1 MIFFSY
7 LKPHSYLKPLSSLIW
22 IVLVLCGFFIINA
35 CDTSSSVT
43 PYQGQTFIKLYGGNG
58 SEEGKDLLQLPEPD
72 GGFVLVGSSTSE
84 SNGGKDVY
92 VVRTDK
98 TGNVIWENNF
108 GELGDDIGNSVIL
121 GQNNSLYVCGEITET
136 RDSLIFESLRDV
148 YVLNI
153 SLDNGS
159 LISAESYGDSLRDE
173 YGTSILDIQNGGFL
187 ITATWDTSDTSKFF
201 MIETDGNLMALPKR
215 SRYVGKQGVQ
225 NISTK
230 SFENPGNPINPFICF
245 GSLNS
250 TPSDQIPITFW
261 FQSFNYRSDGNQ
273 TPAPELYGNSDADD
287 FCTDVYK
294 TSDLGYVLSGYTLRG
309 GISREIV
316 VKLNSNLAEVWTH
329 AYDNEFG
336 RDVKE
341 TGIVQTSDGGYI
353 VSSTI
358 ELDDPANDEISLLKL
373 NFAGEEEWRNTY
385 GSNDNDIGSK
395 VIQLQ
400 DGSYVV
406 VGTIGFEINPDSRSK
421 MCLMK
426 VNPEG
431 ELVPIN

>member
-7 LKPHSYLKPLSSLIW
+7 LKYHSYIIQQSGALCIGLVVGLLIT
-22 IVLVLCGFFIINA
+22 ISA
-35 CDTSSSVT
+35 CDSTNSVT
-43 PYQGQTFIKLYGGNG
+43 PYQEQIFIKLYGGNG
-58 SEEGKDLLQLPEPD
+58 SEEGKDLLLLPD

-92 VVRTDK
+92 IVRTDNI
-98 TGNVIWENNF
+98 GNVIWENSF
-108 GELGDDIGNSVIL
+108 GNLGDDIGNSVIL
-121 GQNNSLYVCGEITET
+121 GQNNSLYVCGELTQVIQDTI
-136 RDSLIFESLRDV
+136 LIDGLRDV
-148 YVLNI
+148 YILN
-153 SLDNGS
+153 LNLNDGT
-159 LISAESYGDSLRDE
+159 LIGVSKQYGDSIRDE
-173 YGTSILDIQNGGFL
+173 FGTDIIELNNGGFL
-187 ITATWDTSDTSKFF
+187 ITSTWDTSDTSKFF
-201 MIETDGNLMALPKR
+201 MVETDENLIALPKR

-287 FCTDVYK
+287 FCTDVFM
-294 TSDLGYVLSGYTLRG
+294 TIDGGYVLSGYTLRG
-309 GISREIV
+309 GNSREIV
-316 VKLNSNLAEVWTH
+316 IKLNSNLAEVWTF

-395 VIQLQ
+395 VIQL
-400 DGSYVV
+400 
-406 VGTIGFEINPDSRSK
+406 
-421 MCLMK
+421 
-426 VNPEG
+426 
-431 ELVPIN
+431 